1 MLRPEMSVTR
11 RSFGVMDRR
20 AALVEELRVGGTLSA
35 KELATRLGVSKRTII
50 RDIARLQDEGV
61 PIRLDPGGYTID
73 PTEEIKRA
81 IDRALTGRRVLRID
95 YDGKTGPTTRD
106 VEPSIFLGG
115 RGGYWYLVAWC
126 RLRED
131 VRVFRLDRITSATLT
146 SERYPEPSKAR
157 MEELT
162 AALPT

>member
-1 MLRPEMSVTR
+1 MSVTG

-20 AALVEELRVGGTLSA
+20 AALVEELRTGGTLSA
-35 KELATRLGVSKRTII
+35 RELGTRLGVSKRTII

-73 PTEEIKRA
+73 PAEEIKRA
-81 IDRALTGRRVLRID
+81 IDRALTGRRVLLID
-95 YDGKTGPTTRD
+95 YDGKTGPTTRE

-115 RGGYWYLVAWC
+115 RGGFWYLVAWC

-131 VRVFRLDRITSATLT
+131 VRVFRLDRITAATLT
-146 SERYPEPSKAR
+146 DERYPEPSKAR
-157 MEELT
+157 MDELA
-162 AALPT
+162 AALPS